1 MTETTPA
8 WKPMGI
14 AGLTNAATNAMCWNS
29 WEEATRLTKR
39 IAEKILKEQA
49 EEPTMN
55 YKQARARVFVL
66 VTTYVLEHGAN
77 VEDGPFSQLTTD
89 IHLETGFAPKL
100 YPLTEMVVNADA
112 INRLDHNQ
120 FDIDVDVTDPTYAAH
135 KLDWIDYFRQLM
147 NVSCADIFPTYFV
160 LSKKQ

>member
-14 AGLTNAATNAMCWNS
+14 AGLTDAATNAMCWNS
-29 WEEATRLTKR
+29 WAEATRLTKR
-39 IAEKILKEQA
+39 IAEKILEEQA

-66 VTTYVLEHGAN
+66 VTTYVLENGAN
-77 VEDGPFSQLTTD
+77 VEDGLFRQLVTD
-89 IHLETGFAPKL
+89 IHLETGYDPNL

-112 INRLDHNQ
+112 INRLDQNQ
-120 FDIDVDVTDPTYAAH
+120 FTIEVDVTDPTYATH
-135 KLDWIDYFRQLM
+135 KIGWIDYWRQLM
-147 NVSCADIFPTYFV
+147 NTNCADMFPTHFV
-160 LSKKQ
+160 LSK